1 MRTKWLHIFVGAV
14 ASGMLNCAT
23 GVDAPDLS
31 PDAGTGGAEPSGG
44 RGGTGGRS
52 AVAGSGGTS
61 VQAGGSKSTS
71 SGGSSSGGESAN
83 GGAGASG
90 GSSAGGGAG
99 GLGSGG
105 SASGGKA
112 TGGFD
117 SGGSA
122 SAGRAA
128 GGSESGGSASGG
140 RGGRG
145 PSSGGSASG
154 GMATGGANAA
164 GSSGQGTSG
173 SSGATPVDCSA
184 PMPTG
189 GTQHSGNSQGGSNN
203 LAWQIWSNQGSG
215 TLTTFSTP
223 AFSAAWNNS
232 GDYLGRL
239 GFEWGNGGKTYDQ
252 YGTITAGFTFKKNG
266 SGGGFSYIGIYGWS
280 TNPCVEWYILDDS
293 FGQMPFTPYNSG
305 QKGSPTMIDGE
316 NYKFYSNSTNGTGGS
331 RCNQS
336 SWSQFWSIRQKARQC
351 GTITISDH
359 FKAWDA
365 AGMKLGNLLEAKI
378 LVETGGGSGSVD
390 FAVANLQKTQ

>member
-1 MRTKWLHIFVGAV
+1 M
-14 ASGMLNCAT
+14 
-23 GVDAPDLS
+23 
-31 PDAGTGGAEPSGG
+31 
-44 RGGTGGRS
+44 
-52 AVAGSGGTS
+52 
-61 VQAGGSKSTS
+61 STA
-71 SGGSSSGGESAN
+71 SGGSSSGGEGAKA
-83 GGAGASG
+83 GAGAVGGQGATGGLATGGSSSG
-90 GSSAGGGAG
+90 GSGT
-99 GLGSGG
+99 
-105 SASGGKA
+105 GGKA
-112 TGGFD
+112 GD

-122 SAGRAA
+122 M
-128 GGSESGGSASGG
+128 GGKAEGGFNSGGSANGGRATGGSNSGGSGSAGRPAGGSNSGGSGSGG
-140 RGGRG
+140 RG
-145 PSSGGSASG
+145 A
-154 GMATGGANAA
+154 GGANAS
-164 GSSGQGTSG
+164 GSGGQGTSG
-173 SSGATPVDCSA
+173 SAGAAPVDCSA
-184 PMPTG
+184 TMPTG
-189 GTQHSGNSQGGSNN
+189 GSQHSGNSQGGSNN
-203 LAWQIWSNQGSG
+203 LAWQIWSNQGTG

-239 GFEWGNGGKTYDQ
+239 GFEWGNSGKTYDQ
-252 YGTITAGFTFKKNG
+252 YGTITAGYAFKKNG

-293 FGQMPFTPYNSG
+293 FGAMPFTPYNSS

-359 FKAWDA
+359 FKGWDA

-390 FAVANLQKTQ
+390 FAVANVQKTQ

>member
-1 MRTKWLHIFVGAV
+1 M
-14 ASGMLNCAT
+14 T
-23 GVDAPDLS
+23 G
-31 PDAGTGGAEPSGG
+31 
-44 RGGTGGRS
+44 
-52 AVAGSGGTS
+52 
-61 VQAGGSKSTS
+61 ST
-71 SGGSSSGGESAN
+71 
-83 GGAGASG
+83 
-90 GSSAGGGAG
+90 
-99 GLGSGG
+99 
-105 SASGGKA
+105 
-112 TGGFD
+112 T
-117 SGGSA
+117 
-122 SAGRAA
+122 
-128 GGSESGGSASGG
+128 
-140 RGGRG
+140 
-145 PSSGGSASG
+145 
-154 GMATGGANAA
+154 
-164 GSSGQGTSG
+164 
-173 SSGATPVDCSA
+173 VDCSA
-184 PMPTG
+184 AMPTG
-189 GTQHSGNSQGGSNN
+189 GSQHSGNSQGGKDN

-252 YGTITAGFTFKKNG
+252 YGTITAGFTFKKTG

-305 QKGSPTMIDGE
+305 QKGTGMIDGE

-390 FAVANLQKTQ
+390 FAVANVQKTQ